1 MVRLAV
7 SCVAILFPLFA
18 MADYTNTGVQI
29 ECLTSKNEVRFSA
42 QTLTS
47 EPALWAAAP
56 EGERARFLRDARARN
71 FYLEG
76 AFDHSCKLRGAEVRV
91 WGEIFEPSERG
102 ECGADPGGK
111 IYMSINGISV
121 LHFMNIGNG
130 CFPSLWR
137 AALSI
142 RHGSAGEPARLVLCG
157 FDRFGVWSGKEPKCA
172 TRSAP
177 LAPPANGKPRQPF
190 YQDEIERI
198 VGAG

>member
-1 MVRLAV
+1 MNRTGQQRCCWLPSALRASAAAYAGRLASMVRVAV

-76 AFDHSCKLRGAEVRV
+76 
-91 WGEIFEPSERG
+91 
-102 ECGADPGGK
+102 
-111 IYMSINGISV
+111 
-121 LHFMNIGNG
+121 
-130 CFPSLWR
+130 
-137 AALSI
+137 
-142 RHGSAGEPARLVLCG
+142 
-157 FDRFGVWSGKEPKCA
+157 
-172 TRSAP
+172 
-177 LAPPANGKPRQPF
+177 
-190 YQDEIERI
+190 
-198 VGAG
+198 